1 MPILNVVQP
10 EEFDPSSFTLIDDK
24 LHVAISAKENNILQY
39 KNDGLYA
46 PTAGGGGVLE
56 RYVYNPDSTGK
67 LVHKNVE
74 FNFALIDGAIIAE
87 VYGTNTST
95 QFRSGDARYSTNN
108 VQLAMSDD
116 SKNYLTLNWGA
127 EYLRRSILKFHHN
140 GEIAIWVIRVIR
152 PFDKNDDDLNRL
164 VVVIDEMVNTGDLSG
179 EPSGDIV
186 YPELTESTTLKHVGV
201 LPTDGG
207 SAKLMLSLFDNDC
220 FAIVKLDAGG
230 QPVIDSPTNL
240 TGRLSAPHDVDNLN
254 KYLSYCPNS
263 GAVIYRH
270 HDGIEA
276 IVDGER
282 IGLNLPLSNEG
293 NVTIGVNIGV
303 GDVGGMFLFFY
314 TFSTEGLYYQTL
326 GEDGL
331 SEQKWIAYPNIEVK
345 DYVVSGATAHYLG
358 VENGN
363 YVLISINLI
372 SNKVS
377 SRVSLDFVDPNAT
390 VSLIPTVMG
399 GVLIHL
405 IQNGL
410 QFIIPFLPKQN
421 VESGSV
427 ELNLGEPTIL
437 EGELIKLDRIHNAG
451 FVISDDITFK
461 FFLNGSS
468 LSLNRL
474 TTDFA
479 TGGLSIVEAP
489 IPTDYMEALMGDRP
503 VIPLTYN
510 PNTVCYDKSPSGKVL
525 TYAPLT
531 LSEVSKAYQSEA
543 LIKFNNSLAVLATD
557 ITGGLGLFRVDD
569 ANVIDTSV
577 DLLPVESGVTIVGFV
592 KISHSL
598 GVAVWKSK
606 EGKTVFARFSATTD
620 DIIFTELG
628 DSRSSNSSVEISQDS
643 TGNYLVKETL
653 NNDGL
658 EIIVWSISPEGIVET
673 YNHADVNEVGTTLIG
688 TTLLGDKLLVL
699 GYVGNTTNIRV
710 LDARTGVTLIKG
722 NVAIGKD
729 FSNQVF
735 QEVDHE
741 TLAIIENGGSGNSD
755 PERIAVRLLKVT
767 ATEVTLIKKS
777 ILDLTHWQTLN
788 GHTMTSLTYQ
798 ASEGTISYQS
808 AMREGKRYYVK
819 IQATAT
825 DFKVYEQE
833 VTNDIVTKAGVLV
846 RGGPAPRPMITFFNE
861 DVGYL
866 QHNPKLSSFNT
877 FTLDMVEHDN
887 SPKPKT
893 FTAAWSK
900 SNGQI
905 LLNGQM
911 ANAYTDN
918 WTYIRLEVDT
928 PSGETHETKGRIG
941 SNMNGVFSDNLWI
954 ISEPGEY
961 VFRVSNW
968 DGGPVMEARAT
979 VPSVGLDFTPPTVTS
994 DGDGS
999 WTLTTTNASAMG
1011 RGVYGIYRSRSPISI
1026 LDDYYNGSRYI
1037 TDDALGVD
1045 PMLMRFTIPASERN
1059 GTWYIMV
1066 GHQGSLPGDVWTPTF
1081 LTYTA

>member
-74 FNFALIDGAIIAE
+74 FDFDIIDGAIIAD
-87 VYGTNTST
+87 VYGTNAST
-95 QFRSGDARYSTNN
+95 EFSSDDARYSTNK

-116 SKNYLTLNWGA
+116 SKNYLTLDWGA

-152 PFDKNDDDLNRL
+152 PFDNNDDDLNRL
-164 VVVIDEMVNTGDLSG
+164 VIVIDEMVDTGDLSWM
-179 EPSGDIV
+179 PSEDLV
-186 YPELTESTTLKHVGV
+186 YPELPETTTLRHVGMIPSIGDWGRTV
-201 LPTDGG
+201 
-207 SAKLMLSLFDNDC
+207 SLFDNDC
-220 FAIVKLDAGG
+220 FAVIELDEAGL
-230 QPVIDSPTNL
+230 PIINNPANL
-240 TGRLSAPHDVDNLN
+240 TGRLAVSSGVENLG
-254 KYLSYCPNS
+254 KYLSYCPIS
-263 GAVIYRH
+263 GFVIYRH
-270 HDGIEA
+270 ASGIEA
-276 IVDGER
+276 INPNGDR
-282 IGLNLPLSNEG
+282 ISLDLPLSG
-293 NVTIGVNIGV
+293 DSDAIIGVTAGV
-303 GDVGGMFLFFY
+303 DDSGNDFLCFY
-314 TFSTEGLYYQTL
+314 SLDGSGLYYQIYDSVNLEEPDSVSHPDMGIYDT
-326 GEDGL
+326 
-331 SEQKWIAYPNIEVK
+331 
-345 DYVVSGATAHYLG
+345 VVTGHMVHHLG
-358 VENGN
+358 VVNDS
-363 YVLISINLI
+363 YVLHSINLI
-372 SNKVS
+372 NNDALTETLTAFDVS
-377 SRVSLDFVDPNAT
+377 DTNI
-390 VSLIPTVMG
+390 SLIPTAMG
-399 GVLIHL
+399 GVLV
-405 IQNGL
+405 NFSREGMGV
-410 QFIIPFLPKQN
+410 IIPYLPKLN
-421 VESGSV
+421 ATNGSL
-427 ELNLGEPTIL
+427 EMSLGELTISERSL
-437 EGELIKLDRIHNAG
+437 VKLDRIPKVG
-451 FVISDDITFK
+451 FVLSGSTPFK
-461 FFLNGSS
+461 FFINGANLTLN
-468 LSLNRL
+468 LL
-474 TTDFA
+474 TTDLV
-479 TGGLSIVEAP
+479 TGELNILEGSIPDDFMA
-489 IPTDYMEALMGDRP
+489 ALMDGEP
-503 VIPLTYN
+503 VILFSCRPD
-510 PNTVCYDKSPSGKVL
+510 TVSYDISASGEVL
-525 TYAPLT
+525 TYGSLT
-531 LSEVSKAYQSEA
+531 LEAPSKSYQAEA
-543 LIKFNNSLAVLATD
+543 LIKFNNSLAVLATSP
-557 ITGGLGLFRVDD
+557 GGNSSLFGMDETNTINTELNLFPTELN
-569 ANVIDTSV
+569 ANVN
-577 DLLPVESGVTIVGFV
+577 GFV

-598 GVAVWKSK
+598 GVTFWRTK
-606 EGKTVFARFSATTD
+606 EGKNVFTRFSATTD
-620 DIIFTELG
+620 DINFSELG
-628 DSRSSNSSVEISQDS
+628 DSRSSSSSIEISQDS
-643 TGNYLVKETL
+643 SGNYLVKETL
-653 NNDGL
+653 DNDGL
-658 EIIVWSISPEGIVET
+658 EIIVWSISPEGVVET

-729 FSNQVF
+729 FSYQVF

-777 ILDLTHWQTLN
+777 ILDLTNWQTLN
-788 GHTMTSLTYQ
+788 GHTPTSLTYQ
-798 ASEGTISYQS
+798 AGEGTISYQS

-825 DFKVYEQE
+825 DFNVYEQE
-833 VTNDIVTKAGVLV
+833 VTDDIVTKAGILV
-846 RGGPAPRPMITFFNE
+846 SGGPAPYPMITFFNE
-861 DVGYL
+861 DVGYI
-866 QHNPKLSSFNT
+866 QHNLKLSSFNT
-877 FTLDMVEHDN
+877 FALDMVEHDN

-893 FTAAWSK
+893 FTATWSQ

-979 VPSVGLDFTPPTVTS
+979 VPSEGIDFTPPTVTS

-999 WTLTTTNASAMG
+999 WVLTTTNASAAG
-1011 RGVYGIYRSRSPISI
+1011 RGVYDIYRSRNPISI
-1026 LDDYYNGSRYI
+1026 LDDYYNGSQYIHAVADTDPGRY
-1037 TDDALGVD
+1037 
-1045 PMLMRFTIPASERN
+1045 TIPTADRN
-1059 GTWYIMV
+1059 GIWYIVV
-1066 GHQGSLPGDVWTPTF
+1066 GHKGSLPGDVWTPTF